1 MGAPDYARFL
11 TDLKERVR
19 AAQVRAVTSLNR
31 EMLTLYWE
39 IGRAIVERQEKA
51 GWGDAVIDRLSRD
64 LRAEFPGIKGFSRDN
79 LFRMRRWF
87 LAYRDSPN
95 CGAAAP
101 QIPWYH
107 NILILN
113 KIRDPMAREWYL
125 DQTLYHGWS
134 RGVLNHQIE
143 THLYERQALSEKT
156 HNFARTLPLPQS
168 DLAQELLKDPYHF
181 DFLEL
186 GPKVRERDLERALTE
201 HLREFLLELGVGF
214 AFMGS
219 QFRLEVGGR
228 DYFVDLLFYH
238 LRLRCHVAI
247 DLKMDEFSPEDSGKM
262 NFYLSALDD
271 RVRRPEDGPTIG
283 IILCREKD
291 RTTVEFALRDTAKPI
306 GVSEYRLT
314 TRLPRELRECLPTA
328 GQLRAE
334 LAKEPRR

>member
-1 MGAPDYARFL
+1 MGAPDDARFL
-11 TDLKERVR
+11 ADLKERVR
-19 AAQVRAVTSLNR
+19 SAQVQAATSLNR
-31 EMLTLYWE
+31 EMLSLYWE

-51 GWGDAVIDRLSRD
+51 GWGDAVIERLARDLSR
-64 LRAEFPGIKGFSRDN
+64 EFPSLRGFSRRN
-79 LFRMRRWF
+79 LFLMRQCY
-87 LAYRDSPN
+87 LAYRNSPN
-95 CGAAAP
+95 CAAAAAR
-101 QIPWYH
+101 IPWFH

-113 KIRDPMAREWYL
+113 KLSDQTEREWYL
-125 DQTLYHGWS
+125 AQALRNHWS
-134 RGVLNHQIE
+134 RAVLRHQIE
-143 THLYERQALSEKT
+143 TGLYQRQALPGKT
-156 HNFARTLPLPQS
+156 HDFDRTLPPPQS

-181 DFLEL
+181 DFLGL
-186 GPKVRERDLERALTE
+186 GPRIRERDLERALTE

-219 QFRLEVGGR
+219 QGRLAVGER
-228 DYFVDLLFYH
+228 EYFVDLLFYH

-247 DLKMDEFSPEDSGKM
+247 DLKMDDFSPEDAGKM

-314 TRLPRELRECLPTA
+314 TRLPRELRSCLPSA
-328 GQLRAE
+328 AQLRAE
-334 LAKEPRR
+334 LAKEPRP